1 MWPGVVPRHM
11 TRSELEAASRALHD
25 ASRATT
31 DDATATR
38 LDEQAEQL
46 ARLAERDAG
55 PDHGRLAR
63 HQHVLSDILEDADE
77 TVREHVETAKEHI
90 SAYRET
96 VEGV

>member
-1 MWPGVVPRHM
+1 M
-11 TRSELEAASRALHD
+11 TREELEAASEALHD
-25 ASRATT
+25 ASRATE
-31 DDATATR
+31 DDAVASR
-38 LDEQAEQL
+38 LREQADQL

-63 HQHVLSDILEDADE
+63 HQHVLSDILEDAGAAARDDIE
-77 TVREHVETAKEHI
+77 AAKAHI